1 MKVAEERSATCPFSA
16 RIQPLRDTTTVT
28 GSRSI
33 IASARSATT
42 TSGAASKVVR
52 RRPSFVSGPNF
63 FLTSRISTAI
73 ICHCFLSLARSDL
86 DRGLLL
92 GEVVL
97 LLAQRHLLE
106 TAQASQAGVEDV
118 DGLQLGQAEADLQR
132 LLRLLVLANDADHLV
147 EIEKDDD
154 HAGEELEPLV
164 DRRQPVTRAA
174 DQHRAAVV
182 EPLPSASPS
191 DTTLGVT
198 PSTSTFMLTEIRVSS
213 SVSRN
218 RDSISVSGSTARVR
232 GSSTIRTSSV
242 EFVAHVGEQRQL
254 ALVEQVRDLFDQPRL
269 LDPVGNL
276 ADDRDPAAA
285 AGILLR
291 PARAQTEGAAT
302 GAVGVDDRGLGVD
315 DDAAGREVRTRHEL
329 GHRFGVGARMGDEVE
344 RRVAEFGDV
353 VRRDR
358 GRHADRDAL
367 RAVGEQVRNRGRHDD
382 RLLGVAGV
390 VVAPVDRIFLDALH
404 EETGDVGHPRLGV
417 AVGGGVVAVDV
428 AEIAL
433 PLDQRVARGEILRQA
448 HQGLVDRLIAMRMER
463 PHHVAD
469 DLGAFLEG

>member
-1 MKVAEERSATCPFSA
+1 M
-16 RIQPLRDTTTVT
+16 
-28 GSRSI
+28 
-33 IASARSATT
+33 
-42 TSGAASKVVR
+42 
-52 RRPSFVSGPNF
+52 
-63 FLTSRISTAI
+63 
-73 ICHCFLSLARSDL
+73 
-86 DRGLLL
+86 
-92 GEVVL
+92 
-97 LLAQRHLLE
+97 
-106 TAQASQAGVEDV
+106 
-118 DGLQLGQAEADLQR
+118 
-132 LLRLLVLANDADHLV
+132 
-147 EIEKDDD
+147 
-154 HAGEELEPLV
+154 
-164 DRRQPVTRAA
+164 
-174 DQHRAAVV
+174 V
-182 EPLPSASPS
+182 EPLPERFAERHHPRRHAV
-191 DTTLGVT
+191 DEHVHVDRDPRLELGQ
-198 PSTSTFMLTEIRVSS
+198 PEQGFHQRLGLDRA
-213 SVSRN
+213 
-218 RDSISVSGSTARVR
+218 GARLKHDPHVVGR
-232 GSSTIRTSSV
+232 L
-242 EFVAHVGEQRQL
+242 VAHVGEQRQL

-329 GHRFGVGARMGDEVE
+329 GHRFGVGARVGDEVE

-433 PLDQRVARGEILRQA
+433 PLDQRVARGEILREA
-448 HQGLVDRLIAMRMER
+448 HQGLVDRLVAMRMER
-463 PHHVAD
+463 PHDVAD

>member
-1 MKVAEERSATCPFSA
+1 
-16 RIQPLRDTTTVT
+16 
-28 GSRSI
+28 
-33 IASARSATT
+33 
-42 TSGAASKVVR
+42 
-52 RRPSFVSGPNF
+52 
-63 FLTSRISTAI
+63 
-73 ICHCFLSLARSDL
+73 
-86 DRGLLL
+86 
-92 GEVVL
+92 
-97 LLAQRHLLE
+97 
-106 TAQASQAGVEDV
+106 
-118 DGLQLGQAEADLQR
+118 
-132 LLRLLVLANDADHLV
+132 
-147 EIEKDDD
+147 
-154 HAGEELEPLV
+154 
-164 DRRQPVTRAA
+164 
-174 DQHRAAVV
+174 
-182 EPLPSASPS
+182 
-191 DTTLGVT
+191 
-198 PSTSTFMLTEIRVSS
+198 MLTEIRVSS

-242 EFVAHVGEQRQL
+242 NSSRTSASSGSLRSLSRL
-254 ALVEQVRDLFDQPRL
+254 AICFDQPRL
-269 LDPVGNL
+269 LDAVGNL
-276 ADDRDPAAA
+276 GDDRDPAAA

-291 PARAQTEGAAT
+291 PARAQTEGAAA

-329 GHRFGVGARMGDEVE
+329 GQRFGVGARMGDEVE

-367 RAVGEQVRNRGRHDD
+367 RAVGEQVRDGGRHDD
-382 RLLGVAGV
+382 RLLRVARV
-390 VVAPVDRIFLDALH
+390 IVAPVDQIFLDALH

-433 PLDQRVARGEILRQA
+433 PLDQRVARGEILREA
-448 HQGLVDRLIAMRMER
+448 HQGLVDRLIAVRMER